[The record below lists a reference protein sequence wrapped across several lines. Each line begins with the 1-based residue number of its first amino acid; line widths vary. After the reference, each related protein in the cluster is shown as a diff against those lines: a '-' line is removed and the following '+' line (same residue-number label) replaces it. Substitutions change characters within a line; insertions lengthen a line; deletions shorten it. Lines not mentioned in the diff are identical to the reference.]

1 MVDGLQSSLEI
12 SSPSRLM
19 AAQVGAPIAE
29 GIAAGIMAAK
39 PAIDMALGAAT
50 ASPVM
55 PAAGGTTINNTYNTT
70 NNLSVAPVPTTNLN
84 NELDMM
90 AARRR

>member
-1 MVDGLQSSLEI
+1 
-12 SSPSRLM
+12 M

-29 GIAAGIMAAK
+29 GIAAGITAAK

-55 PAAGGTTINNTYNTT
+55 AGAGGGVINNYDQRQY
-70 NNLSVAPVPTTNLN
+70 NLSVAPVPTTNLN

>member
-1 MVDGLQSSLEI
+1 
-12 SSPSRLM
+12 M
-19 AAQVGAPIAE
+19 AGA
-29 GIAAGIMAAK
+29 G
-39 PAIDMALGAAT
+39 D
-50 ASPVM
+50 
-55 PAAGGTTINNTYNTT
+55 TTINNTYNTT